1 MYESRLLVVS
11 YLLQAGASVNIKDR
25 WAGTPLDD
33 ALRHNHDECAKALRS
48 AGGTIGG
55 REHSKFT
62 TTDLIT
68 AASQGELA
76 QASQPAFSVLG
87 KRVPSEYTSRSGD

>member
-1 MYESRLLVVS
+1 MLGISCVTHLLVREGRLLVVS
-11 YLLQAGASVNIKDR
+11 YLLVAGAKVNMKDR

-48 AGGTIGG
+48 AGGAIGG

-62 TTDLIT
+62 TTDLIA

-76 QASQPAFSVLG
+76 QVSQ
-87 KRVPSEYTSRSGD
+87 

>member
-1 MYESRLLVVS
+1 MHTSVLTVRVHTDLYEGRLLVVS
-11 YLLQAGASVNIKDR
+11 YLLVAGAKVNMKDR

-48 AGGTIGG
+48 AGGAIGG

-62 TTDLIT
+62 TTDLIA

-76 QASQPAFSVLG
+76 QVSHSVS
-87 KRVPSEYTSRSGD
+87 K

>member
-1 MYESRLLVVS
+1 MLGISCVTHLLVREGRLLVVS
-11 YLLQAGASVNIKDR
+11 YLLVAGAQVNMKDR

-48 AGGTIGG
+48 AGGAIGG

-62 TTDLIT
+62 TTDLIA
-68 AASQGELA
+68 AASHLIAGRARAGE
-76 QASQPAFSVLG
+76 SV
-87 KRVPSEYTSRSGD
+87 SE